1 VRDKADVVTRSSILR
16 TVVIASRNPGK
27 LAELRSLLST
37 WGIAE
42 VRGIEEFPGVPEA
55 EEKGASYAEN
65 ARGKAVVGAGA
76 TGLPTL
82 GEDSGLEVDALGGRP
97 GIYSARYGGR
107 GLSDAERVARL
118 LAELEGVPEERRTAV
133 FHAVAVLRWPDGR
146 TVEGAG
152 ECSGRIAVAAR
163 GSRGFGYDPVFID
176 PESGITFSEMSQE
189 QKARVDHRGR
199 ALRAL
204 KKALVEGGW
213 LGTEADRI
221 AGRPVVG
228 GPVTGH
234 SVMGKR

>member
-1 VRDKADVVTRSSILR
+1 VRGKADVVTRSAIPK
-16 TVVIASRNPGK
+16 TVVIASRNQGK
-27 LAELRSLLST
+27 VAELRSLLST

-42 VRGIEEFPGVPEA
+42 VRGIGEFPGVPEA
-55 EEKGASYAEN
+55 EEKGASYADN
-65 ARGKAVVGAGA
+65 AREKAAAGA
-76 TGLPTL
+76 AATGFPTL

-97 GIYSARYGGR
+97 GIYSARYGGP

-118 LAELEGVPEERRTAV
+118 LAELEGVPEEERTAV

-152 ECSGRIAVAAR
+152 ERRGRIALAPR

-189 QKARVDHRGR
+189 QKTRVDHRGR

-204 KKALVEGGW
+204 HSVLVEGTRRSANNGDP
-213 LGTEADRI
+213 GT
-221 AGRPVVG
+221 GNPRP
-228 GPVTGH
+228 
-234 SVMGKR
+234 GKRQRVS